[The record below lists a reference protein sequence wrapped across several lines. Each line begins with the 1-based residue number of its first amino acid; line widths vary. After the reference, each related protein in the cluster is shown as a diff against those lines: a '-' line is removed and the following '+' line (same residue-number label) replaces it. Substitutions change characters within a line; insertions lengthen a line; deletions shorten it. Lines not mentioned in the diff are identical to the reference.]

1 MYTKHKTQDD
11 MRNATTEHSGVGEHR
26 ELNHNHLKYTLYSTL
41 NGNCLICT
49 IHVLVA
55 TISYNYKNKYT

>member
-1 MYTKHKTQDD
+1 MYTQYKTQDN
-11 MRNATTEHSGVGEHR
+11 MRNTATEHSGVVEHR
-26 ELNHNHLKYTLYSTL
+26 ELNIDHLKYTSYSIL

-49 IHVLVA
+49 IHVLVT